1 MTESSASEP
10 ARFQDIPVPRRDIVI
25 ALLDEFAAHVEPN
38 DLTQLRAICELLV
51 KIYHLEFH
59 AELEHMKRAYA
70 PFNPDLDDE
79 NFDLSDTPNSERAKQ
94 LADHLRTVLERGN
107 YECLTDGDLH
117 RALTERSLFAL
128 DIVVD
133 TSVYEEL
140 VLYARGETVHKVE
153 IPRWFGLSK
162 QTIDVA
168 SFDRV
173 CMYIR
178 FKTRA
183 QLERERG
190 KFKQAPR
197 FEPGTTILKL
207 FRNIPRADLEILFP
221 NCTPQMRPIDKVFF
235 GVPAVVGGIPVLF
248 KLAPLAFALAVV
260 LGLRNDEIDTASLIA
275 GLTGLAVLGSYLFRQ
290 WGKFKNRRMLFIKE
304 LSENLYF
311 RNLDNNEGVLTRL
324 VDEAEEEECKEAL
337 LAYFFLLRTP
347 GGLSSSDLDAV
358 VERWLEERFKI
369 STDFEVSDAIAKLVN
384 LGLVREQDG
393 RFSVCPPTE
402 GLAQLRK
409 RWDALG

>member
-1 MTESSASEP
+1 VTEPAPGEP
-10 ARFQDIPVPRRDIVI
+10 ARFQDIPVPRRDIVS
-25 ALLDEFAAHVEPN
+25 ALLDDFASRVEPD
-38 DLTQLRAICELLV
+38 DLAQLRAICELLV

-59 AELEHMKRAYA
+59 DELENMKRAYA

-79 NFDLSDTPNSERAKQ
+79 NFDLSETPNNERAKQ
-94 LADHLRTVLERGN
+94 LAEHLRTVLERGN
-107 YECLTDGDLH
+107 YECLTDGDLNK
-117 RALTERSLFAL
+117 ALTERSLFAI

-140 VLYARGETVHKVE
+140 VLYARGESVKKVE

-162 QTIDVA
+162 TSIDVA
-168 SFDRV
+168 TFDRV
-173 CMYIR
+173 CMYLR
-178 FKTRA
+178 FKDRE

-190 KFKQAPR
+190 QLKQAR

-221 NCTPQMRPIDKVFF
+221 NCHLQMRPIDKVFF
-235 GVPAVVGGIPVLF
+235 GVPAVLGGIPVLL
-248 KLAPLAFALAVV
+248 KLAPLAIFTAVL
-260 LGLRNDEIDTASLIA
+260 LGLRNDHVDTASLVA

-337 LAYFFLLRTP
+337 LAYFFLLGKP
-347 GGLSSSDLDAV
+347 EGLSSSDLDGD
-358 VERWLEERFKI
+358 VERWLKQRFKI
-369 STDFEVSDAIAKLVN
+369 SVDFEVSDGIAKLVN

-393 RFSVCPPTE
+393 RFTVCPPSE
-402 GLAQLRK
+402 GLTQLRK

>member
-1 MTESSASEP
+1 VTETVPGEP
-10 ARFQDIPVPRRDIVI
+10 ARFQDIPVPRRDIVL
-25 ALLDEFAAHVEPN
+25 ALLDEFAAHVEPD

-79 NFDLSDTPNSERAKQ
+79 NFDLSDTPSSERASQ

-107 YECLTDGDLH
+107 YECLTDGDLNK
-117 RALTERSLFAL
+117 ALTERSLFDL

-133 TSVYEEL
+133 TTVYEEL
-140 VLYARGETVHKVE
+140 VLYARGETVRKVE

-162 QTIDVA
+162 TSIDVA
-168 SFDRV
+168 TFDRV
-173 CMYIR
+173 CMYVR
-178 FKTRA
+178 FKTQE
-183 QLERERG
+183 QLDAERRRI
-190 KFKQAPR
+190 KQTR

-221 NCTPQMRPIDKVFF
+221 NCSLQMRPIDKVFF
-235 GVPAVVGGIPVLF
+235 GVPAVLGGIPVLL
-248 KLAPLAFALAVV
+248 KLAPLAFALAVI

-337 LAYFFLLRTP
+337 LGYFFLLRTP
-347 GGLSSSDLDAV
+347 DGLSSADLDSM
-358 VERWLEERFKI
+358 VEAWLKERFKI
-369 STDFEVSDAIAKLVN
+369 STDFEVGDAIAKLVN
-384 LGLVREQDG
+384 FGLVREQDG
-393 RFSVCPPTE
+393 RYTVCPPTE

>member
-1 MTESSASEP
+1 MTDSAPGEP
-10 ARFQDIPVPRRDIVI
+10 ARFQDIPVPRRDIVV
-25 ALLDEFAAHVEPN
+25 ALLDEFAAHVERD

-79 NFDLSDTPNSERAKQ
+79 NLDLSDMPTSERAKQ
-94 LADHLRTVLERGN
+94 LADHLRIVLERGN
-107 YECLTDGDLH
+107 YQCLSDGDLH
-117 RALTERSLFAL
+117 HALTERSLFPL

-140 VLYARGETVHKVE
+140 VLFARGETVRNVE

-162 QTIDVA
+162 RAIDVA
-168 SFDRV
+168 TFDRV

-178 FKTRA
+178 FKTRE

-190 KFKQAPR
+190 KLKQPPR

-221 NCTPQMRPIDKVFF
+221 NCTPQMRPIDKWFF

-248 KLAPLAFALAVV
+248 KLAPLMFALAVV
-260 LGLRNDEIDTASLIA
+260 LGFRNDEIDTASLLA

-290 WGKFKNRRMLFIKE
+290 WSKFKNRRMLFIKE

-347 GGLSSSDLDAV
+347 NGVSAAELDGV
-358 VERWLEERFKI
+358 IERWLKARFNL
-369 STDFEVSDAIAKLVN
+369 STDFEVSDAIAKLAN
-384 LGLVREQDG
+384 LGLVHENDG
-393 RFSVCPPTE
+393 QFSVCSPSE

>member
-1 MTESSASEP
+1 MTDTTTSEP
-10 ARFQDIPVPRRDIVI
+10 PRFQDIPVPRRDIVI
-25 ALLDEFAAHVEPN
+25 ALLEEFEAHVEPE
-38 DLTQLRAICELLV
+38 DLASLRAICELLV

-79 NFDLSDTPNSERAKQ
+79 NFDLSDTPKDERASQ
-94 LADHLRTVLERGN
+94 LAEHLRTVLERGN
-107 YECLTDGDLH
+107 YQCLTDGDLNK
-117 RALTERSLFAL
+117 ALTERSLFEL
-128 DIVVD
+128 EIEVD

-140 VLYARGETVHKVE
+140 VLYARGETVRNVE

-162 QTIDVA
+162 TTLDVA
-168 SFDRV
+168 TFDRV
-173 CMYIR
+173 CMYVR
-178 FKTRA
+178 FKTRE
-183 QLERERG
+183 QLDAERRRI
-190 KFKQAPR
+190 KQTR

-221 NCTPQMRPIDKVFF
+221 NCNLKMRLIDKVFF
-235 GVPAVVGGIPVLF
+235 GVPAVAGGIPVLL
-248 KLAPLAFALAVV
+248 KLTPLMFALAVL
-260 LGLRNDEIDTASLIA
+260 LGFRNDEIDTASLIA

-347 GGLSSSDLDAV
+347 DGASSAELDGV
-358 VERWLEERFKI
+358 VERWLKERFKI

-393 RFSVCPPTE
+393 RFTVCPPAE

>member
-1 MTESSASEP
+1 MTESSPDEP
-10 ARFQDIPVPRRDIVI
+10 ARFQDIPVPRRDIVL
-25 ALLDEFAAHVEPN
+25 ALLDEFAAHVEPD

-79 NFDLSDTPNSERAKQ
+79 NFDLSDTPSSERATQ
-94 LADHLRTVLERGN
+94 LAEHLRTVLERGN
-107 YECLTDGDLH
+107 YECLTDGDLDK
-117 RALTERSLFAL
+117 ALTERSLFAL

-133 TSVYEEL
+133 TTVYEEL
-140 VLYARGETVHKVE
+140 VLFARGETVRKVE
-153 IPRWFGLSK
+153 VPRWFGLSK
-162 QTIDVA
+162 TTIDVA
-168 SFDRV
+168 TFDRV
-173 CMYIR
+173 CMYVR
-178 FKTRA
+178 FKTRE
-183 QLERERG
+183 QLDAERRRI
-190 KFKQAPR
+190 KQQR
-197 FEPGTTILKL
+197 FDPGTTILKL
-207 FRNIPRADLEILFP
+207 FKNIPRADLEILFP
-221 NCTPQMRPIDKVFF
+221 NCNLQMRPIDKVFF
-235 GVPAVVGGIPVLF
+235 GVPAVVGGIPVLL
-248 KLAPLAFALAVV
+248 KLAPLVFALAVL
-260 LGLRNDEIDTASLIA
+260 LGFRNEQIDTASLVA

-347 GGLSSSDLDAV
+347 EGVSSAQLDGA
-358 VERWLEERFKI
+358 VERWLRERFKI
-369 STDFEVSDAIAKLVN
+369 SVDYEVSDGIAKLVN
-384 LGLVREQDG
+384 LGLVHERDG
-393 RFSVCPPTE
+393 RFSVCPPSE

>member
-1 MTESSASEP
+1 VTETVPGEL
-10 ARFQDIPVPRRDIVI
+10 ARFQDIPVPRRDIVL
-25 ALLDEFAAHVEPN
+25 ALLDEFAAHVEPD

-79 NFDLSDTPNSERAKQ
+79 NFDLSDIPSSERASQ
-94 LADHLRTVLERGN
+94 LAEHLRTVLERGN
-107 YECLTDGDLH
+107 YECLTDGDLNK
-117 RALTERSLFAL
+117 ALTERSLFDL

-140 VLYARGETVHKVE
+140 VLYARGETVRKVE

-162 QTIDVA
+162 TSIDVA
-168 SFDRV
+168 TFDRV
-173 CMYIR
+173 CMYVR
-178 FKTRA
+178 FKTQE
-183 QLERERG
+183 QLDAERRRI
-190 KFKQAPR
+190 KQTR

-221 NCTPQMRPIDKVFF
+221 NCSLQMRPIDKVFF
-235 GVPAVVGGIPVLF
+235 GVPAVLGGIPVLL
-248 KLAPLAFALAVV
+248 KLAPLAFALAVI

-337 LAYFFLLRTP
+337 LGYFFLLRAP
-347 GGLSSSDLDAV
+347 DGLSSADLDGM
-358 VERWLEERFKI
+358 VEAWLKERFKI
-369 STDFEVSDAIAKLVN
+369 STDFEVGDAIAKLVN
-384 LGLVREQDG
+384 FGLVREQDG
-393 RFSVCPPTE
+393 RYTVCPPTE

-409 RWDALG
+409 RWDSLG

>member
-1 MTESSASEP
+1 VTDSAPGEP
-10 ARFQDIPVPRRDIVI
+10 SRFQDIPVPRRDIVT
-25 ALLDEFAAHVEPN
+25 ALLDDFASRVEPD
-38 DLTQLRAICELLV
+38 DLAQLRAICELLV

-59 AELEHMKRAYA
+59 DELENMKRAYA
-70 PFNPDLDDE
+70 PFNPDLDDK
-79 NFDLSDTPNSERAKQ
+79 NFDLSETPSDDRAKQ

-107 YECLTDGDLH
+107 YECLTDGDLNK
-117 RALTERSLFAL
+117 ALTERSLFAI

-140 VLYARGETVHKVE
+140 VLYARGESVNKVE

-162 QTIDVA
+162 THIDVA
-168 SFDRV
+168 TFDRV
-173 CMYIR
+173 CMYLR
-178 FKTRA
+178 FKDRE
-183 QLERERG
+183 QLLRERG
-190 KFKQAPR
+190 QLKQPR

-221 NCTPQMRPIDKVFF
+221 NCHLQMRPIDKVFF
-235 GVPAVVGGIPVLF
+235 GVPAVVGGIPVLL
-248 KLAPLAFALAVV
+248 KLAPLVIFVAVM
-260 LGLRNDEIDTASLIA
+260 LGFRNDHVDTASLVA
-275 GLTGLAVLGSYLFRQ
+275 GFTGLAVLGSYLFRQ

-324 VDEAEEEECKEAL
+324 VDEAEEEESKEAL
-337 LAYFFLLRTP
+337 LAYFFLV
-347 GGLSSSDLDAV
+347 GKSDGLTSAELDGV
-358 VERWLEERFKI
+358 VEHWLKERFKI
-369 STDFEVSDAIAKLVN
+369 SVDFEVSDGIAKLVN

-393 RFSVCPPTE
+393 RFTVCPPTE